1 MYYKFKIIYTLIF
14 YITALLVITNL
25 NFYKKSKH
33 IYSYFIVSTICSFFL
48 DLNFVFH
55 NAKTIYNTYDVFI
68 IPCIIWS
75 QYFQKTAKHTVLF
88 ISCVIITL
96 FLFDYFFTNKTIH
109 PIFFSISL
117 VLLIFHA
124 TKKILQNM
132 NVNVAIEYL
141 LLTIIQCFNL
151 FFIISSYYNLVLIKI
166 NTEYLIVYYLN
177 STIQIIFYIYLIFKH
192 LNSKNVF

>member
-1 MYYKFKIIYTLIF
+1 MYFKFKIIYTLIF
-14 YITALLVITNL
+14 YISALLVLTNL

-55 NAKTIYNTYDVFI
+55 NVKTIYNAYDVFI
-68 IPCIIWS
+68 IPGIIWS
-75 QYFQKTAKHTVLF
+75 QYFQKTAKHTLLF
-88 ISCVIITL
+88 IFIVIITL

-117 VLLIFHA
+117 VFLIFHA
-124 TKKILQNM
+124 SKKTLQNM
-132 NVNVAIEYL
+132 NVNVAIEYI

-151 FFIISSYYNLVLIKI
+151 FFIISGYYNNIFLTFNK
-166 NTEYLIVYYLN
+166 EYLLVYYLN
-177 STIQIIFYIYLIFKH
+177 ASIQITFYIYLIYKQ
-192 LNSKNVF
+192 SIIKNVF